1 MLGFYVLWQWFSTM
15 YLRHH
20 WRIDLLGG
28 LIYTSFAF
36 SLFYRSLGKIDKAY
50 AFGVSGGNGWQRL
63 FEGTRLQYVFDHKP
77 EEGYEILMEDSSDGS
92 FRTSIDEMAIQGRG
106 DDLESAWV
114 DDLGATWKVREPEV
128 RIPSNSH

>member
-1 MLGFYVLWQWFSTM
+1 M

-28 LIYTSFAF
+28 LIYSAFAF
-36 SLFYRSLGKIDKAY
+36 SIFYRSLVRIDKAY

-63 FEGTRLQYVFDHKP
+63 FEGTRLQFAFDRKP
-77 EEGYEILMEDSSDGS
+77 EKGYEVVMEDSIDGHS
-92 FRTSIDEMAIQGRG
+92 ERTSADQMVRDHRE

-114 DDLGATWKVREPEV
+114 EDLGATWKVKDSLDDR
-128 RIPSNSH
+128 